1 MISFLQAMNASA
13 AMCGYASYQ
22 GPQGQYCVKR
32 SGKDSSPENCGC
44 RAGPGTG
51 VKRTSVWPILQV
63 FGWETTGY
71 YEDCSHWGVNVSGF
85 GFPPLAIERNMAFQA
100 IVNGANGQ

>member
-51 VKRTSVWPILQV
+51 VKRTSVWPILQSPGLWV
-63 FGWETTGY
+63 GDDRVLRGLLQL
-71 YEDCSHWGVNVSGF
+71 GG
-85 GFPPLAIERNMAFQA
+85 ERLGLRVPAA
-100 IVNGANGQ
+100 RD